1 MIIEGK
7 IDSVRP
13 PKLSSKTLRYFIFVK
28 VNGKWKNIVRTKEN
42 KAIDVYEKI
51 LEQQREQSVNVD
63 RKITYLTNQ
72 QIKDC
77 EIAIDKLIHH
87 YRKDEVDQRSGRG
100 YLNWAI

>member
-13 PKLSSKTLRYFIFVK
+13 PKLSSKNLRYFIFVK

-51 LEQQREQSVNVD
+51 LV
-63 RKITYLTNQ
+63 
-72 QIKDC
+72 
-77 EIAIDKLIHH
+77 
-87 YRKDEVDQRSGRG
+87 
-100 YLNWAI
+100 